1 MVLQWPLFNANGHF
15 WEMQKENQLLQPPC
29 KQKFWGVPNLLH
41 MCVILFLR
49 KTDFFNVY
57 NSKWRKQ
64 RNSIGLLTNIKI
76 IFLIW
81 NSKYKHTIKKFHYW
95 NKHGNVKENV
105 FCTSSGKHLLWVF
118 LRHWVKKWK
127 FFNFLLWHQN

>member
-1 MVLQWPLFNANGHF
+1 MVLQWPLLGNAKRKSTF
-15 WEMQKENQLLQPPC
+15 TAPLQTE
-29 KQKFWGVPNLLH
+29 
-41 MCVILFLR
+41 ILRCAQPSSHVCDFIP
-49 KTDFFNVY
+49 TEDYFFNVY

-118 LRHWVKKWK
+118 LRHWVKRWK